1 MVAMLVLTVVVR
13 VATMIGVIVMICMAG
28 MVMTVLG
35 VAVVFM
41 LCHLVLDLTALMMSV
56 VSMTMMS
63 MMMTMQMV
71 HGGRR
76 EHDKQSRDEHHRSAD
91 FADVKCLDTAL

>member
-1 MVAMLVLTVVVR
+1 MLVLTVVVR

-41 LCHLVLDLTALMMSV
+41 LCHLALDLTALMMSV

-63 MMMTMQMV
+63 MMMTVQMV
-71 HGGRR
+71 HGGGR
-76 EHDKQSRDEHHRSAD
+76 EHDK
-91 FADVKCLDTAL
+91 